1 MHQPIVSSM
10 AWLVS
15 GALLGSF
22 VFPFCPNEC
31 HLPSTETTA
40 KLESELQTL
49 LQKAR
54 HGQVRRDVLITTAAE
69 HQKESSKILTRQL
82 DVCGQNVQQ
91 LRTELAAAKKPYSEC
106 LQLPECRH
114 QRNSPENA
122 WYPQPLSNPLF
133 LRGDIPTNPSN
144 IEPDG
149 ISLATHLSADR
160 LQALTQLCTTWPLN
174 ISAAVY
180 AMDDADL
187 EKVNDWCQSDTGC
200 NCADTG
206 TLNRIQLQVL
216 KADQLS
222 KSYRGLYPVN
232 SLRNRALIGVRTKH
246 TLGIDA
252 DFLVGGDVG
261 NMPQPDDKTIYLL
274 PCFKVEADKYPQ
286 GKPWPVTKAQ
296 LLEWYSNGWVSAYGE
311 MKDWPLGHMDV
322 NYSAWYGAASGA
334 LYPAD
339 AANIYFEPYFVGE
352 TKSLPLYDERYRGYG
367 AGDKALHFHMMYKM
381 GFDIKVLPDHYLLH
395 IPHADNSWRG
405 GKDGSSIGKFYNEFH
420 GIDRMTSGVHQLDF
434 WTRVVQ
440 NCLGQALCRE
450 SVCSLLAPQLSGGAM
465 KCRTNPDRFF
475 IPEA

>member
-322 NYSAWYGAASGA
+322 RWIA
-334 LYPAD
+334 
-339 AANIYFEPYFVGE
+339 
-352 TKSLPLYDERYRGYG
+352 KLYDL
-367 AGDKALHFHMMYKM
+367 ALF
-381 GFDIKVLPDHYLLH
+381 GVLSAVSCVAVVCDSFSLTELSRST
-395 IPHADNSWRG
+395 IPIGMVQRPG
-405 GKDGSSIGKFYNEFH
+405 PCIQPTLPTFISSRISLVRPN
-420 GIDRMTSGVHQLDF
+420 RCRCTTSGIVGMERE
-434 WTRVVQ
+434 TRR
-440 NCLGQALCRE
+440 CT
-450 SVCSLLAPQLSGGAM
+450 S
-465 KCRTNPDRFF
+465 T
-475 IPEA
+475 